1 MAGLTERISKL
12 AKKRGIDDIT
22 IATDEG
28 LPIVSTSEDRDRE
41 SGCGVYEIQ
50 QRLLKP
56 DMEYLTIASKEC
68 MRVLYKDDKFYYI
81 AKSKN
86 LINKAIMKEFRSII
100 DEEREREERER
111 EERKIE
117 LRRKKKEKIEREK
130 ERKRKEEERLKRE
143 EERRI
148 REAERITRE
157 EERKIKEE
165 ERLKREM
172 EIKKK
177 AAERVPKKK
186 RLRKKAKK
194 KENVE

>member
-1 MAGLTERISKL
+1 MAGLIERISKL
-12 AKKRGIDDIT
+12 AKKRGIDEIT

-50 QRLLKP
+50 HRLLKP

-68 MRVLYKDDKFYYI
+68 MRILYKDDKFYYI
-81 AKSKN
+81 VKSKN
-86 LINKAIMKEFRSII
+86 LINRDIIKEFRSII

-111 EERKIE
+111 EERRIE
-117 LRRKKKEKIEREK
+117 LRRKKKERIEREK
-130 ERKRKEEERLKRE
+130 ERRRRK
-143 EERRI
+143 
-148 REAERITRE
+148 
-157 EERKIKEE
+157 E

-172 EIKKK
+172 ELKKK
-177 AAERVPKKK
+177 AAERFSKKK